1 MAFIDLGAP
10 FGRPAVSGAGS
21 EQLAEEI
28 GGVDV
33 GIDTVAY
40 EQWVHDTRCGQVA
53 PECGARALIVSEVV
67 RPGQDDFG
75 TLVASHEGSGSI

>member
-1 MAFIDLGAP
+1 MAMVDLGAP
-10 FGRPAVSGAGS
+10 CGYAVSGVGS
-21 EQLAEEI
+21 EKLAKEI

-33 GIDTVAY
+33 GQDAQAY

-53 PECGARALIVSEVV
+53 PECGARALFISEVV
-67 RPGQDDFG
+67 KPGQGDFG